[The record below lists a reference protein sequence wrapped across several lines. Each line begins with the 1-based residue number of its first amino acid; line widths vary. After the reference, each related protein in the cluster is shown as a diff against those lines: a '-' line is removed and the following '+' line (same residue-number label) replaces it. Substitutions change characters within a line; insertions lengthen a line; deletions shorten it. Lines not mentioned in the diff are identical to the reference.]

1 MRFKVDENLHVE
13 IAALLREWVE
23 SLSYTGG
30 EEVKKGRDKQ
40 WADYYDQINILDE
53 LLEESAEF
61 NVGER
66 LRRDI
71 LSKKRKRKL
80 QNITIKID
88 PLQVQAIR
96 KLATTKSIPY
106 QTLIRH
112 WLSEEIKK
120 ELNLSK

>member
-1 MRFKVDENLHVE
+1 M
-13 IAALLREWVE
+13 
-23 SLSYTGG
+23 
-30 EEVKKGRDKQ
+30 KKERNKQ

-61 NVGER
+61 SVGER

-80 QNITIKID
+80 QNVTIKMD

-112 WLSEEIKK
+112 WLSEEIRKD
-120 ELNLSK
+120 LNLIK

>member
-1 MRFKVDENLHVE
+1 
-13 IAALLREWVE
+13 
-23 SLSYTGG
+23 
-30 EEVKKGRDKQ
+30 VKKEKNKQ
-40 WADYYDQINILDE
+40 WADYYDQVNILDE
-53 LLEESAEF
+53 LLEEPVEF
-61 NVGER
+61 NLSER
-66 LRRDI
+66 LHRDI

-80 QNITIKID
+80 QNLTIKID

-120 ELNLSK
+120 ELNLL

>member
-1 MRFKVDENLHVE
+1 M
-13 IAALLREWVE
+13 
-23 SLSYTGG
+23 
-30 EEVKKGRDKQ
+30 KKGKDKN
-40 WADYYDQINILDE
+40 WADYYDRVDILDE
-53 LLEESAEF
+53 LLERPAEF
-61 NVGER
+61 SMGEE

>member
-1 MRFKVDENLHVE
+1 M
-13 IAALLREWVE
+13 
-23 SLSYTGG
+23 
-30 EEVKKGRDKQ
+30 KKERDKQ
-40 WADYYDQINILDE
+40 WAEYYDQINILDE

-61 NVGER
+61 SVGER

>member
-1 MRFKVDENLHVE
+1 M
-13 IAALLREWVE
+13 
-23 SLSYTGG
+23 
-30 EEVKKGRDKQ
+30 KKERDKR

-61 NVGER
+61 SVGER

>member
-1 MRFKVDENLHVE
+1 M
-13 IAALLREWVE
+13 
-23 SLSYTGG
+23 
-30 EEVKKGRDKQ
+30 KGKDKP
-40 WADYYDQINILDE
+40 WEDYYDQVNILDE
-53 LLEESAEF
+53 LLEEPVKF
-61 NVGER
+61 NLGER

-88 PLQVQAIR
+88 PLQVRAIR

-112 WLSEEIKK
+112 WLSKEIKK
-120 ELNLSK
+120 ELNLL

>member
-1 MRFKVDENLHVE
+1 M
-13 IAALLREWVE
+13 
-23 SLSYTGG
+23 
-30 EEVKKGRDKQ
+30 KKERDQQ
-40 WADYYDQINILDE
+40 WADYYDQVNILDE

-61 NVGER
+61 SVGER
-66 LRRDI
+66 LRHDI

-80 QNITIKID
+80 QNITIKMD

-112 WLSEEIKK
+112 WLSEEIRK

>member
-1 MRFKVDENLHVE
+1 MKKE
-13 IAALLREWVE
+13 RE
-23 SLSYTGG
+23 
-30 EEVKKGRDKQ
+30 KQ
-40 WADYYDQINILDE
+40 GADYYDQVNILDE
-53 LLEESAEF
+53 LLEEPIEF
-61 NVGER
+61 SLRGQ

-80 QNITIKID
+80 QNVTIKID

-120 ELNLSK
+120 ELNLLK

>member
-1 MRFKVDENLHVE
+1 
-13 IAALLREWVE
+13 
-23 SLSYTGG
+23 
-30 EEVKKGRDKQ
+30 VKKGRDKQ
-40 WADYYDQINILDE
+40 WAEYYDQVNILEE
-53 LLEESAEF
+53 LLEEPVEF
-61 NVGER
+61 GLGEQ

-88 PLQVQAIR
+88 PLQVRAIR

-120 ELNLSK
+120 ELNLLR

>member
-1 MRFKVDENLHVE
+1 VR
-13 IAALLREWVE
+13 
-23 SLSYTGG
+23 S
-30 EEVKKGRDKQ
+30 VKKEKDKQ
-40 WADYYDQINILDE
+40 WADYYDRGNILDE
-53 LLEESAEF
+53 LLEEPADFS
-61 NVGER
+61 VGER